1 MRPLL
6 HRGCI
11 PVRGCTCANIFTR
24 VRDSIHA
31 RCSSRISNA
40 YPQRTRMRATEKRM
54 RRHFASVGC
63 SAIRLCIIA
72 PCIVLFE
79 TKIIFPLEREPP
91 VDHCIVERRWTISIR
106 AGRNNSPWVVK
117 WFNRFFFFSREGSVK
132 KFLRL
137 EIRHYL
143 PFNRNAS
150 PSFYRVD
157 FFWNALSFSFLFQ
170 RLWERERE
178 KNTVTFWIY
187 FKVTLLR

>member
-1 MRPLL
+1 MLDAPRVFPTRIHNARACAQQRNVCVDISLRWAARL
-6 HRGCI
+6 FGC
-11 PVRGCTCANIFTR
+11 VSLRR
-24 VRDSIHA
+24 VSCYSKH
-31 RCSSRISNA
+31 
-40 YPQRTRMRATEKRM
+40 E
-54 RRHFASVGC
+54 
-63 SAIRLCIIA
+63 
-72 PCIVLFE
+72 
-79 TKIIFPLEREPP
+79 IIFPLEREPP